1 MYKELLDAHIK
12 RGGSV
17 DSRIIT
23 WDHSACRMM
32 LEKACKSVGIHNYC
46 CHDFRHTYISN
57 LIRRGVPLP
66 IIESASGDTQ
76 ATILKHYSHMFVG
89 DEQMLLDVLE
99 DDDM

>member
-1 MYKELLDAHIK
+1 MDA
-12 RGGSV
+12 
-17 DSRIIT
+17 RIIT

-32 LEKACKSVGIHNYC
+32 LEKACKSVGVRNYC